1 MENANNV
8 DYLEKIKKQVIENLK
23 RTTFAPSVQMTD
35 VPRDPDGM
43 DDEADAILDDR
54 DEDENM
60 DQRHTKR
67 RWDKYVEKEGELS
80 ESEDEEENQRNGIRR
95 QNHTQKRRNIMDY
108 QNPNAVS
115 DDEKA
120 VNRTRK
126 GSHESAASGS
136 RPAAVTNGS
145 VQYEDG
151 TPSPAASRPQS
162 QGSAGAEDTTMQDAD
177 FEMEDEPSQ
186 SAATAN
192 HFAAEGPQEVTPPES
207 PIPAAPATASTAQP
221 NADQHDDLMDEVAG
235 NENPETAQKDGLRE
249 RDQEDVTAERDAEV
263 AEEQEKT

>member
-35 VPRDPDGM
+35 VPRDPEGM

-95 QNHTQKRRNIMDY
+95 QNHSQKRRNIMDY

-120 VNRTRK
+120 VNRARK
-126 GSHESAASGS
+126 SSHESAASGS
-136 RPAAVTNGS
+136 RPAAGMNGS
-145 VQYEDG
+145 ALYEDV
-151 TPSPAASRPQS
+151 TPSPAASRQQS
-162 QGSAGAEDTTMQDAD
+162 QDSAGAEDTTMQDAD
-177 FEMEDEPSQ
+177 IEMDDEPSQ
-186 SAATAN
+186 AAATAN
-192 HFAAEGPQEVTPPES
+192 HFAAEGHQEVTPPES
-207 PIPAAPATASTAQP
+207 PNPAAPAAASTTQP
-221 NADQHDDLMDEVAG
+221 TADQHDDLMEEADG
-235 NENPETAQKDGLRE
+235 NENAEAAQEDGLDE
-249 RDQEDVTAERDAEV
+249 RNQEDVTAEKDTEI
-263 AEEQEKT
+263 AEEQEQA

>member
-35 VPRDPDGM
+35 VPRDPEGM

-60 DQRHTKR
+60 DRRHTKR

-80 ESEDEEENQRNGIRR
+80 ESEDEEENQRNGVHR
-95 QNHTQKRRNIMDY
+95 QNHNQKRRNIMDY

-126 GSHESAASGS
+126 GSHESTASGS
-136 RPAAVTNGS
+136 RPAAATNGS
-145 VQYEDG
+145 VQYENG
-151 TPSPAASRPQS
+151 TPSPAVSRPQS

-177 FEMEDEPSQ
+177 VEMDDEPSQ

-192 HFAAEGPQEVTPPES
+192 HFAAEGPQEVTPPDS

-221 NADQHDDLMDEVAG
+221 NADQHDDIMDEVDG
-235 NENPETAQKDGLRE
+235 NESLETAQEDGLQEQNQENHTAEKDSRIAE
-249 RDQEDVTAERDAEV
+249 DQEQT
-263 AEEQEKT
+263 